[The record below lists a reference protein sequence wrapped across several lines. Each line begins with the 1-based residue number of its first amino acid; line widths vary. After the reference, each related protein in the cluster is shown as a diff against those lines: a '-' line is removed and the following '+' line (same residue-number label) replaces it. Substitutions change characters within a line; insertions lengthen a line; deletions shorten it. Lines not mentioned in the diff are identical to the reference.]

1 MIERLEAG
9 VAKAEAETGQLRK
22 EIAKAEASLGA
33 VKTLQDKAG
42 NAAQGSEV
50 LSKRVAAT
58 EKQVESMAEQV
69 KGVKEM
75 ALAAKEALG
84 QVAGQVEG
92 SRRRAEG
99 T

>member
-22 EIAKAEASLGA
+22 EI
-33 VKTLQDKAG
+33 
-42 NAAQGSEV
+42 
-50 LSKRVAAT
+50 
-58 EKQVESMAEQV
+58 
-69 KGVKEM
+69 

-99 T
+99 TWLYMEGINII